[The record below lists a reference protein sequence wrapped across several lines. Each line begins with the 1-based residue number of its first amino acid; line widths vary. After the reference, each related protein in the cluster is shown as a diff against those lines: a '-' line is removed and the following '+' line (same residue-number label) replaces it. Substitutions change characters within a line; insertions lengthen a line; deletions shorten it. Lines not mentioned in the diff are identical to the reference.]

1 MTRNLK
7 IRTALPQKSSIKAKT
22 FFKKSKKGLLFPLY
36 YAKMVKTKNLSPEVS
51 LMITVGTQSAHWF
64 SWKDPDTSMKNLKSY
79 GFNAVDFGMPGV
91 PVTPDPP
98 TSFYDKPL
106 DELLALVRPIKE
118 AADKHG
124 IIFSQCH
131 APFPLWVK
139 DREDFNSYMV
149 MVMEK
154 ICAMAHEMGCPAI
167 VAHPVTR
174 SSKEK
179 EYETNFE
186 MYRTFMPAAKKYGVK
201 LCLENMFSGS
211 GGRISEGSCADADET
226 CFYIDKLNEEA
237 GADLFGYCFDIG
249 HANLMHRNMRRFIN
263 KLGKRLTC
271 LHIHDNDGADDL
283 HLCPYTQV
291 RLRGKCNWSTDWEGV
306 IEGLRDIG

>member
-1 MTRNLK
+1 
-7 IRTALPQKSSIKAKT
+7 
-22 FFKKSKKGLLFPLY
+22 
-36 YAKMVKTKNLSPEVS
+36 
-51 LMITVGTQSAHWF
+51 MITVGTQSAHWF

-106 DELLALVRPIKE
+106 DEILAIVRPFKE

-306 IEGLRDIG
+306 IEGLRDIGYDGALAFETFRVTEMTPRELWPAALTYVASVGQYFKARIEAPKEAE